1 MVRPVNKKK
10 KKQIDEGARQRLRSF
25 PFFLRVP
32 RSPVRGSVA
41 CSIGVGKDDNTCCG
55 TRAAKAAGLVD
66 AVAVAAF
73 P

>member
-1 MVRPVNKKK
+1 MHGAADKQKKK
-10 KKQIDEGARQRLRSF
+10 KNRSMKARAAAPPILSF
-25 PFFLRVP
+25 LFAC
-32 RSPVRGSVA
+32 SPVRGSVA
-41 CSIGVGKDDNTCCG
+41 CSIGVGRDANTCCG